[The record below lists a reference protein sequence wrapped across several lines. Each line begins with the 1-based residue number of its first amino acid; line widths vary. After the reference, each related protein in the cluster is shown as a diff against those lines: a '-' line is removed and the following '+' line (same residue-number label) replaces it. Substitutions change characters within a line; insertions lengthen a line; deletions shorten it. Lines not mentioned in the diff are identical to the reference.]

1 MSKSNTTGHLDVSTT
16 LTTKVAA
23 SRLAPTP
30 APVPSLC
37 MSNDVGSVYNEKT
50 DDEDESSG
58 DQKYKT
64 EECPVKK
71 EEDEAYD
78 LDTDDDE
85 SEVVKKVPV

>member
-23 SRLAPTP
+23 SQSDTSPLH
-30 APVPSLC
+30 VPSLC
-37 MSNDVGSVYNEKT
+37 MSNNFSSVYNEGT

-71 EEDEAYD
+71 EEGEAYD

>member
-1 MSKSNTTGHLDVSTT
+1 
-16 LTTKVAA
+16 
-23 SRLAPTP
+23 
-30 APVPSLC
+30 
-37 MSNDVGSVYNEKT
+37 MSNNVGSVYNEGT

-71 EEDEAYD
+71 EEDDVYD